1 MSMLRLSQN
10 PLRRPDELALGARD
24 FYVEAA
30 RRFAGPWILLVGGS
44 DLASTRLRMAQ
55 SVVRFDERPSYWSH
69 AALVLDVDA
78 HDVLESTGVEVALWP
93 PSSTG
98 PERNH
103 VSFFKLRE
111 YASDRRFPNLAVIS
125 VRELE
130 RPAHERTGHEAGH
143 EHGDTRSLAERARE
157 SALREHPG
165 RGVHAFGPWV
175 AAWASQVLA
184 PSGNPLLSDVPFPST
199 ALIDYVYASAGV
211 DLLPA
216 AATPALCPEALWAS
230 ARYYSER
237 HDLRVEA
244 VSRVRQPLAVVPEA
258 AKGSAAEAYASF
270 RSGKSKHA

>member
-69 AALVLDVDA
+69 AALVLDVDPG
-78 HDVLESTGVEVALWP
+78 DVLDSTGVEIALWP
-93 PSSTG
+93 PSTTG
-98 PERNH
+98 PERNYL
-103 VSFFKLRE
+103 SFFKLRE
-111 YASDRRFPNLAVIS
+111 YASDRRFPNLAVLS
-125 VRELE
+125 VAELGSPESE
-130 RPAHERTGHEAGH
+130 RGG
-143 EHGDTRSLAERARE
+143 EHVDTRSLAERVRGA
-157 SALREHPG
+157 ALREHPG

-175 AAWASQVLA
+175 AAWTSYVLA
-184 PSGNPLLSDVPFPST
+184 PSANPLLADLPLPST
-199 ALIDYVYASAGV
+199 ALVDYVYASSGV

-216 AATPALCPEALWAS
+216 AATPALCPEAVWAS

-244 VSRVRQPLAVVPEA
+244 ISRVRQPHAVVPEA
-258 AKGSAAEAYASF
+258 AKGTAAEAYASF

>member
-24 FYVEAA
+24 FYGEAA
-30 RRFAGPWILLVGGS
+30 KRFRGPWILLVGGS

-69 AALVLDVDA
+69 AALVLDIDPD
-78 HDVLESTGVEVALWP
+78 DVLGSTGVEVALWP

-103 VSFFKLRE
+103 VSFFKPRE

-125 VRELE
+125 VREHE
-130 RPAHERTGHEAGH
+130 RP
-143 EHGDTRSLAERARE
+143 EHGDARSLAERARE
-157 SALREHPG
+157 SALRENPG
-165 RGVHAFGPWV
+165 RGVHAFGPWI
-175 AAWASQVLA
+175 AAWASQVFA

-199 ALIDYVYASAGV
+199 ALIDYFHASSGV

-230 ARYYSER
+230 ARYYSKR

-244 VSRVRQPLAVVPEA
+244 ISRVRQPLAVVPEA
-258 AKGSAAEAYASF
+258 AKGSAAEAYARF
-270 RSGKSKHA
+270 RSGQSKHA